1 MNKYSRE
8 TWLLIAVMLLSL
20 ITHILPAPRTIDD
33 AFITFRYSR
42 NIVEGMGFVYN
53 PGIQTLGTTTPL
65 YTLLMAAISAI
76 TGRQD
81 FPWYAL
87 TVNALADAGTA
98 GLLFLLAKRLSGYV
112 WVGAL
117 VGTLWSISPV
127 SVTFAV
133 GGMETSLN
141 IFWLV
146 GATYF
151 FVAKRR
157 RIWIG
162 AFVGL
167 GFLTRVDS
175 LLWIGP
181 LLLGQLVDSLI
192 SNPSTQ
198 ADSSYNLTPQPP
210 LHKWGA
216 ENGQGESNTGRSG
229 ASPLQESP
237 SSGKLGGLINRLP
250 WQTWL
255 AAVVVVLP
263 WALFAWAYFGSPLPN
278 SLSAKTVAYIM
289 PPGSA
294 FIRLLQFYVTP
305 FSEFDLFGSLGAMI
319 GTAIYLALT
328 IIGLLYTRKKLPRL
342 LPFLLYPWLYMAA
355 FSIANPLIFRWY
367 IAPPLPALMMGII
380 AGAWAIIDSIQQARP
395 NWLIRP
401 VMVGALALLWGAT
414 SISGWWIHPDHGP
427 DRPAPKMAWHLI
439 ELYYEQIGTQL
450 RDEYSVTVDS
460 RVASADI
467 GAIGYFSRAT
477 IIDTVGLV
485 TPELSKYYPIDPAL
499 IAEGQN
505 YAIPPQLIAD
515 TNPEFLVT
523 MEAFVRL
530 GLEQDPQFTQN
541 YELVEEIPTDFYGT
555 GMRLYERQQ

>member
-1 MNKYSRE
+1 MNKYNRE
-8 TWLLIAVMLLSL
+8 TWLLIGVMALAL

-42 NIVEGMGFVYN
+42 NLVEGQGFVYN
-53 PGIQTLGTTTPL
+53 SGIQTLGTTTPL

-76 TGRQD
+76 TGRQE

-98 GLLFLLAKRLSGYV
+98 GLLFLLAKRLTGYV
-112 WVGAL
+112 WAGAL
-117 VGTLWSISPV
+117 IGALWALSPV

-146 GATYF
+146 GATYL
-151 FVAKRR
+151 FVTRRR

-181 LLLGQLVDSLI
+181 LLLGQLVDVVWNKPL
-192 SNPSTQ
+192 
-198 ADSSYNLTPQPP
+198 PQPLP
-210 LHKWGA
+210 TMWR
-216 ENGQGESNTGRSG
+216 GESTPGRSA
-229 ASPLQESP
+229 ASPLQESTP
-237 SSGKLGGLINRLP
+237 AGKFGQFINRLP

-255 AAVVVVLP
+255 AAVVVILP
-263 WALFAWAYFGSPLPN
+263 WALFAWVYFGSPLPN

-395 NWLIRP
+395 NWRIRS
-401 VMVGALALLWGAT
+401 VMISGLAVLWGAT
-414 SISGWWIHPDHGP
+414 SLSGWWLHPDHGP

-439 ELYYEQIGTQL
+439 EVYYERIGTQL
-450 RDEYSVTVDS
+450 RDEYGVTADTP
-460 RVASADI
+460 VASADI

-505 YAIPPQLIAD
+505 YAIPPQLIED
-515 TNPEFLVT
+515 TNPQFLVT

-530 GLEQDPQFTQN
+530 GLEQDPAFTQN

-555 GMRLYERQQ
+555 GMRLYERQG

>member
-1 MNKYSRE
+1 MMNTFKGSQE
-8 TWLLIAVMLLSL
+8 TWLLTAVMALSL

-42 NIVEGMGFVYN
+42 NLVEGQGFVYN
-53 PGIQTLGTTTPL
+53 PGVQTLGTTTPL

-87 TVNALADAGTA
+87 TLNALADAGTA
-98 GLLFLLAKRLSGYV
+98 GLLFLLAKRLTGYA

-117 VGTLWSISPV
+117 IGALWAISPA

-146 GATYF
+146 GATYL
-151 FVAKRR
+151 FVARRR

-181 LLLGQLVDSLI
+181 LLLGQLVDALH
-192 SNPSTQ
+192 NE
-198 ADSSYNLTPQPP
+198 P
-210 LHKWGA
+210 LPTSWR
-216 ENGQGESNTGRSG
+216 GESQPGRG
-229 ASPLQESP
+229 DASPLQVSAP
-237 SSGKLGGLINRLP
+237 SGKLGQFINRLP

-328 IIGLLYTRKKLPRL
+328 IIGLIYTRKKLPRL

-380 AGAWAIIDSIQQARP
+380 AGAWAIIDSIQQAHP

-414 SISGWWIHPDHGP
+414 SFSGWWLHPDHGP

-439 ELYYEQIGTQL
+439 EVYYEQIGTQL
-450 RDEYSVTVDS
+450 RDEYGVTVDT

-485 TPELSKYYPIDPAL
+485 TPELSKYYPIDSAL

-505 YAIPPQLIAD
+505 YAIPPQLIED

-530 GLEQDPQFTQN
+530 GLEKEPEFTQN

-555 GMRLYERQQ
+555 GMRLYERKFEQ